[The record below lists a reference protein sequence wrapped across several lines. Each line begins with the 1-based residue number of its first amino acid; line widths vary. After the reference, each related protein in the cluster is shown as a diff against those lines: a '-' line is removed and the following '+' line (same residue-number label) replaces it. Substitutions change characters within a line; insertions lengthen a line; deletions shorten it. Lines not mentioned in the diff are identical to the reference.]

1 MDKNTITGLVLIGI
15 LLVGFSILSRPSQE
29 QLEAQQRYYDSIAQ
43 VQQREAEL
51 KAKADAALAGERAN
65 AKNDSTALF
74 YNALKGEDTQVKL
87 ENNLLTLNIASKG
100 GRVASAVLKEYMEQ
114 DKQTPVTLFRG
125 ADASMNFLFYNTQE
139 TIQTQDYYFTPVN
152 PTDSTVTMRL
162 MAGEE
167 SYIDFTYALHADS
180 YLVDFTIQAVGMDGK
195 LASTNKHV
203 DIEWAQRIRQ
213 LEKGYTFENR
223 LAELTYKLTG
233 EGTDYLSNTSNDE
246 EELAEPLDWIAFKD
260 QFFSTVMLAENSF
273 EGTKLT
279 SKLEERGSG
288 YIKDYTAEMSAQF
301 DPTGQEATQLYL
313 YIGPNHYKTLTALD
327 KDRTEDWELEKL
339 VYLGW
344 PILRWVNKWFT
355 INIFDWLQGWGLS
368 MGMVLLLMTL
378 IVKAVIFPTT
388 WKTYMS
394 SARMRVLKPKIDEI
408 NKKYPKQEDAM
419 KKQQEIMALYS
430 QYGVSPMGG
439 CLPMLLQMPIIMA
452 LFMFVPSAIELR
464 QESFLWADDLST
476 YDAFIHFPFH
486 IPLIGSHLSLF
497 CVLMTV
503 TNLLNVK
510 FMMQQQDTG
519 ANPQMAAM
527 KWMSYLM
534 PLMFLFILNEYPSG
548 LNYYYFLSTLI
559 SIVTTIILRRTTDEA
574 KLLAQL
580 EANKKDPKQ
589 MRKTGF
595 AARLEAM
602 QKQAEEMQRQREQQQ
617 RGQQQKRK

>member
-29 QLEAQQRYYDSIAQ
+29 QLEAQQHYYDSIIQ

-51 KAKADAALAGERAN
+51 KAKAKAALANERIN
-65 AKNDSTALF
+65 SLNDSTSLF
-74 YNALKGEDTQVKL
+74 FNARQGSDSPVTL
-87 ENNLLTLNIASKG
+87 ENNLMRIEISPKG
-100 GRVASAVLKEYMEQ
+100 GRVSSAILKEYMEQ
-114 DKQTPVTLFRG
+114 DKQTPVTLFSG
-125 ADASMNFLFYNTQE
+125 ADASMNFLFYNAKE
-139 TIQTQDYYFTPVN
+139 TIQTQDYFFTPVN
-152 PTDSTVTMRL
+152 QTDSTVTMRL
-162 MAGEE
+162 EANAE
-167 SYIDFTYALHADS
+167 SYIDFTYALHTDT
-180 YLVDFTIQAVGMDGK
+180 YLVDFTIQAIDMDGK
-195 LASTNKHV
+195 LASSNQHV

-213 LEKGYTFENR
+213 LERGYTFENR
-223 LAELTYKLTG
+223 LAELTYKITG
-233 EGTDYLSNTSNDE
+233 EGTDYLSNSSDDE
-246 EELAEPLDWIAFKD
+246 EELTEALDWIAFKD
-260 QFFSTVMLAENSF
+260 QFFSTVLIAEDSF
-273 EGTKLT
+273 DKTKLT
-279 SKLEERGSG
+279 SKLATKGSG
-288 YIKDYTAEMSAQF
+288 YVKDYTAEMSAKF
-301 DPTGQEATQLYL
+301 DPTGQDATQLYF

-327 KDRTEDWELEKL
+327 KGRTEDWELEKL

-559 SIVTTIILRRTTDEA
+559 SIVTTIIMRRTTDEA

-617 RGQQQKRK
+617 QKHK